1 MVNSRQKGKRGELDL
16 CQALRSVM
24 GWTVRRSQ
32 QFCGKAGD
40 SDLLVEDHP
49 DLFVECKLVQSLNVT
64 ATMKKAVEDAGDAI
78 PAVFHRRDREEWL
91 VTIRLTDL
99 PRLLQTLGCGP
110 LSKSKT
116 GSSETTSAKPSL
128 PLISPWASSLPPLE
142 SRLTPVEASDPESPS
157 DST

>member
-16 CQALRSVM
+16 CQSLREVM

-40 SDLLVEDHP
+40 ADLLVEEHP
-49 DLFVECKLVQSLNVT
+49 DLFVECKLVQSLNITETV
-64 ATMKKAVEDAGDAI
+64 KRAVRDAGPQL

-99 PRLLQTLGCGP
+99 PRLLQTLASAPSSKPTEESKRSFEGP
-110 LSKSKT
+110 
-116 GSSETTSAKPSL
+116 E
-128 PLISPWASSLPPLE
+128 
-142 SRLTPVEASDPESPS
+142 
-157 DST
+157 